1 MLFKSLMRIKS
12 KLCHLS
18 ENKAVVKVTGWI
30 DGKNIGS
37 TLAEGSTVE
46 IAEDKAISRLNKRIN
61 IKNNNNNNINKAN
74 DNNLKNQINFELPK
88 KENGENVNKI
98 NEPSDWS
105 NELTAID
112 AEIER
117 LNWSREEE
125 IKFLITNLGL
135 NNRNKITKYNDII
148 NYLSILKKI
157 DNTKSSNKNLQN
169 KETMIRESDIILK
182 ELSWNNKQGR
192 EYLQNEFNVSTRKDL
207 DINQLISFVDKLK
220 SIRNQSLTN

>member
-1 MLFKSLMRIKS
+1 MRIKS

-192 EYLQNEFNVSTRKDL
+192 EYLQNEFNVSTRKEL
-207 DINQLISFVDKLK
+207 DINQLQSFVEKLK
-220 SIRNQSLTN
+220 SIRNK